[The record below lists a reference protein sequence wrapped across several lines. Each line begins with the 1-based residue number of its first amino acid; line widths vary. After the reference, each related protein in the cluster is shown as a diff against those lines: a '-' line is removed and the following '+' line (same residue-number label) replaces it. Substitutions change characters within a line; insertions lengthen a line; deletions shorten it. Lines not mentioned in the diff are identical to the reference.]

1 MGSEQAIRPGP
12 PALTCSYCPTG
23 NTPNVVKVES
33 WLPAAPASA
42 TAARALVRD
51 AAARLR
57 LDGSTTWELMLAT
70 TEAIANAVEHGEPCD
85 RRGIFLRLEALNGT
99 FEVEVRDCGGCY
111 PAEARS
117 AKPEEQGGR
126 GMPIIAAIMDR
137 LEIVPSTGLTRVR
150 FEKRVTATA

>member
-1 MGSEQAIRPGP
+1 
-12 PALTCSYCPTG
+12 
-23 NTPNVVKVES
+23 VVKIES
-33 WLPAAPASA
+33 WLPSAPASA
-42 TAARALVRD
+42 TEARALVRD
-51 AAARLR
+51 AASELR
-57 LDGSTTWELMLAT
+57 LDDPTTWELMLAT

-85 RRGIFLRLEALNGT
+85 RRGIFLRMQVIDGS

-150 FEKRVTATA
+150 FEKRVAVA